1 MSLLRRGAWVAVV
14 AAVVALVVDTLPLEH
29 LVAAEHG
36 MLAGDTVSFDLEISP
51 EDPVDVAV
59 VLGYSLQDGV
69 PTLPLVARVHLG
81 VRLFCSGRARN
92 LLFSGA
98 EGQDAGAFGT
108 EAHAM
113 ARFAV
118 TLLSMNHSLDSGRG
132 ARCAPPLE
140 EYPRRAALHAV
151 DITPVRDRRGQHLR
165 VRELSGGGV
174 FDEEL
179 GTAAEAFDWVLE
191 ESSTST
197 RENAVFS
204 LEECHRR
211 GWRRVAVVTNRFHQW
226 RAERTFLAAAREA
239 AARAAEAGTKAGG
252 IQIFSARMPP
262 ELELTTQFPPP
273 GRGFF
278 ARSKELWRAQWNV
291 VREVAA
297 IALYFARGWIRA

>member
-14 AAVVALVVDTLPLEH
+14 GAAVALVVDTLPLEH

-36 MLAGDTVSFDLEISP
+36 MLAGDTASFDLEISP

-151 DITPVRDRRGQHLR
+151 DITPVRDRRGRL
-165 VRELSGGGV
+165 
-174 FDEEL
+174 
-179 GTAAEAFDWVLE
+179 
-191 ESSTST
+191 
-197 RENAVFS
+197 
-204 LEECHRR
+204 RR
-211 GWRRVAVVTNRFHQW
+211 GTRDRR
-226 RAERTFLAAAREA
+226 
-239 AARAAEAGTKAGG
+239 GG
-252 IQIFSARMPP
+252 FRLGS
-262 ELELTTQFPPP
+262 
-273 GRGFF
+273 
-278 ARSKELWRAQWNV
+278 
-291 VREVAA
+291 
-297 IALYFARGWIRA
+297 

>member
-14 AAVVALVVDTLPLEH
+14 ASVVALCVDTLPLEH
-29 LVAAEHG
+29 LVSAEH
-36 MLAGDTVSFDLEISP
+36 LFLSGDTASYDAISP

-92 LLFSGA
+92 ILFSGA

-140 EYPRRAALHAV
+140 EYPRRVALHAV
-151 DITPVRDRRGQHLR
+151 DITPVRDRRGQPLR
-165 VRELSGGGV
+165 VRELSGGAV
-174 FDEEL
+174 FDENL
-179 GTAAEAFDWVLE
+179 GTVAREDFDWVLE

-226 RAERTFLAAAREA
+226 RAERTFRTAAREA
-239 AARAAEAGTKAGG
+239 AARAAEAGTVEEGF
-252 IQIFSARMPP
+252 QIFTAHMPA

-273 GRGFF
+273 GWGFI
-278 ARSKELWRAQWNV
+278 ARSRELWRAQWNV